1 MATTLCKVIQWG
13 KGDDT
18 GGERW
23 RYGGGEGDDTGGK
36 GDDTERGKVD
46 ICISLVV
53 GGGFEFSLILWIKKA
68 TEKIETKKELR
79 FN

>member
-1 MATTLCKVIQWG
+1 MATTLCKVIQW
-13 KGDDT
+13 
-18 GGERW
+18 
-23 RYGGGEGDDTGGK
+23 GK